1 MNINAEMFTPIQ
13 IEEQILVPFQ
23 SCGSPE
29 KYFMNYARDNLEGHC
44 RKEGY
49 ISKKSMKIESYSGGL
64 LFADSVSFDVVFHAS
79 VSNPCVDTI
88 TTCKILNN
96 TKIGIRGIYQEEDN
110 PIIFFVSREHNPT
123 KNFDEYNIGQTI
135 QVKIIGTRFELN
147 DTAISSISEII

>member
-1 MNINAEMFTPIQ
+1 MFSPIQ

-23 SCGSPE
+23 ECITPE
-29 KYFMNYARDNLEGHC
+29 KYFMNYARNKLEGRC

-49 ISKKSMKIESYSGGL
+49 ISVNSMKIDSYSGGL
-64 LFADSVSFDVVFHAS
+64 LFADSVTFDVVFNAN
-79 VSNPCVDTI
+79 VSNPPVDMI

-123 KNFDEYNIGQTI
+123 KNFDEYHIGQRI
-135 QVKIIGTRFELN
+135 QVKIIGTRFEFN
-147 DTAISSISEII
+147 DTAISSISEIV